1 MADRSSY
8 IEDSVIY
15 YCRARMYR
23 TMQISAVEG
32 IKRYPDD
39 PVYKLYYCVSLIY
52 EDRNGEAEEGLNE
65 IEDIPDVSLSCS
77 ILLSHIQQPQESF
90 DNILRGKAKEHLEVA
105 GENAMYITGVVFML
119 LNKPE
124 KARQFIK
131 KVLKVPSLTKKA
143 SVLMGWIDM
152 LTNEGSPSKDVW
164 KYFETSDNSSPEA
177 VFGRSKYYEK
187 QENYAKALEFLN
199 QAIVLFPKYPPTFIE
214 KMKIHLTLED
224 WDQTL
229 VAAQRAL
236 LLDGNNIEALR
247 FKLMHLLTQ
256 GGKIEE
262 IEDAIKTLYTT
273 MMKCEPKNAELF
285 FESAQLFSRL
295 SGLQKRVIEVTF
307 SMAKKASELKPNDP
321 EINAEY
327 GYQYLYLG
335 KPAKALSIF
344 KTHAC
349 DRAVTGSMQCL
360 IAQGEYTR
368 ASEQIQVYE
377 ECGTEFSPET
387 LYISAFLSDYMSNS
401 SETVVNYLNNAI
413 KLHLNAL
420 KGIPWSVKFYIT
432 LQPLLVGDICQLLI
446 LHVPSQVTNSKS
458 LFGESVKLCKTVVHS
473 VHTSCPGF
481 LGFSTAVML
490 AKFKMLEGDFSSA
503 KTLLYQSVDK
513 DDSNP
518 EGRIVMAQLHLNE
531 GNLYAAS
538 HCLEVAL
545 SFNFEVRENF
555 DYLMIKAE
563 IQKQQGL
570 LPDAAETLNFAKT
583 VAFLDIKKEDDLKS
597 SKRIPISKKI
607 NLYVELIK
615 IYCDLNKQDAANSAI
630 HEANTL
636 FRDTPEFDRLRFAV
650 AYFALS
656 RNDVNC
662 ALKIL
667 EEIKPD
673 KSCYFEALKQRAEI
687 YLNQRKNR
695 IKYINCYR
703 EAVKEKNTPETLN
716 LLGDAYMKIQEPE
729 NAVEAYEQ
737 ALKQNPKDSDLA
749 SKIGTAL
756 VKTHNY
762 EKAVTYYK
770 AAIKSGG
777 QENLRYD
784 LCSLLCTIK
793 RFKETEELINSAL
806 ESGRGVD
813 NLNWL
818 AMESKYL
825 CLLSDV
831 YSKMEMEDQAMSTLQ
846 KAWGVQTRVLRKVH
860 MEQADAD
867 EHRKKAKEICCQL
880 AVYASRKKDYGS
892 AVQFYREALTF
903 DENDTE
909 ILLALAKLQF
919 ESHDIDAARQYCATV
934 LSKDSENVPAA
945 VLLADM
951 MFEAGDLQ
959 SAKFQFQKLLDIKPD
974 FFEAI
979 ARYIEVVRRLGKL
992 EYAEMSLKKAESVSC
1007 NLNIDP
1013 GYYYCKGLYEW
1024 YTGNTSDALKC
1035 FNKTRSIPLWGQIS
1049 LCHMIEIC
1057 INPDN
1062 ENFSGENVDVDG
1074 DLILKEKA
1082 VTSQEG
1088 NIRTT
1093 EKLLLELK
1101 SKYGAN
1107 LNTRVFNNLI
1117 RLAKRN
1123 KVDAEAALNDFI
1135 EILTDERYKD
1145 HAGAILGSAMAYL
1158 VLKQT
1163 PRARNQLKRI
1173 AKTTWNFSDA
1183 EYLEKAWLLLADIY
1197 IKAGKFPSASEMLDK
1212 VLLYNKSCTKAY
1224 DLYGYI
1230 AEKEQNY
1237 RDAVKNFEK
1246 AWLLTSKLNPVIG
1259 YKLAFNNMKAKRY
1272 AEAIDVCQVVLSKY
1286 PNYPKIRK
1294 EILERSRTYLRT

>member
-15 YCRARMYR
+15 YSRAKMYR

-52 EDRNGEAEEGLNE
+52 EDRNGEAEEGLND

-77 ILLSHIQQPQESF
+77 VLLSHIQQPQESF

-131 KVLKVPSLTKKA
+131 KVLKVSSLTKKA

-177 VFGRSKYYEK
+177 VFGRSKYYER
-187 QENYAKALEFLN
+187 QENYAKALELLN

-224 WDQTL
+224 WEQTL

-262 IEDAIKTLYTT
+262 IEDAIKILYTT

-307 SMAKKASELKPNDP
+307 SMAKKASELKQNDP

-349 DRAVTGSMQCL
+349 DRAVTGCMQCL

-387 LYISAFLSDYMSNS
+387 LYISAFLSDYMSSS

-420 KGIPWSVKFYIT
+420 KGIPWSIKFYIT

-490 AKFKMLEGDFSSA
+490 AKFKMLEGDFSCA

-831 YSKMEMEDQAMSTLQ
+831 YSKMEMEDPAMSTLQ

-945 VLLADM
+945 VMLADM

-974 FFEAI
+974 LLLSYDKCRKKKSNGAKGRQHSSDHITDFISIKGVMAAVGVYVEEGRGNRDAIEEMPRIQLNSRAVPAFCVGSRAVGHDLHTSHVPRPHSADGSGDNAIKIKLWEASFLPRSVAEPMLCDGI
-979 ARYIEVVRRLGKL
+979 YIE
-992 EYAEMSLKKAESVSC
+992 
-1007 NLNIDP
+1007 
-1013 GYYYCKGLYEW
+1013 
-1024 YTGNTSDALKC
+1024 TSG
-1035 FNKTRSIPLWGQIS
+1035 FNGR
-1049 LCHMIEIC
+1049 M
-1057 INPDN
+1057 
-1062 ENFSGENVDVDG
+1062 
-1074 DLILKEKA
+1074 
-1082 VTSQEG
+1082 
-1088 NIRTT
+1088 
-1093 EKLLLELK
+1093 
-1101 SKYGAN
+1101 
-1107 LNTRVFNNLI
+1107 
-1117 RLAKRN
+1117 
-1123 KVDAEAALNDFI
+1123 
-1135 EILTDERYKD
+1135 
-1145 HAGAILGSAMAYL
+1145 
-1158 VLKQT
+1158 
-1163 PRARNQLKRI
+1163 
-1173 AKTTWNFSDA
+1173 
-1183 EYLEKAWLLLADIY
+1183 IY
-1197 IKAGKFPSASEMLDK
+1197 IPS
-1212 VLLYNKSCTKAY
+1212 LL
-1224 DLYGYI
+1224 G
-1230 AEKEQNY
+1230 EG
-1237 RDAVKNFEK
+1237 V
-1246 AWLLTSKLNPVIG
+1246 
-1259 YKLAFNNMKAKRY
+1259 
-1272 AEAIDVCQVVLSKY
+1272 
-1286 PNYPKIRK
+1286 
-1294 EILERSRTYLRT
+1294 